1 MKAKK
6 KLVCK
11 VNNNLGQ
18 LSTLLD
24 QASDKASELKELL
37 DQINNFEIEVEV
49 KEDGLE
55 IGESNEG

>member
-6 KLVCK
+6 KLVFK

-18 LSTLLD
+18 LSILLD